1 MKRIFVFAPVLA
13 LALSMI
19 VPQAHAQDEI
29 PGTQSTIVASIPFGG
44 YSCGLN
50 SYPLYC
56 YGVPVNVGG
65 TFWLDAYYNT
75 GSGFILFNSVADLGQ
90 GTITSAAATTNSLGQ
105 VTRLTVTFGGS
116 TNDGDGG
123 TYTGTRTFTFS
134 YYKCSS
140 SYCCHIQV
148 LQRGTISIQYQI
160 TGRKR

>member
-29 PGTQSTIVASIPFGG
+29 PGTQSTIIASVPFGG
-44 YSCGLN
+44 YSCGRN

-90 GTITSAAATTNSLGQ
+90 GTITSVTAITKNSLGQ
-105 VTRLTVTFGGS
+105 VTRLTIAFNGS
-116 TNDGDGG
+116 TNDGDGL
-123 TYTGTRTFTFS
+123 TYTGTGTFTFS
-134 YYKCSS
+134 YYKCAAK
-140 SYCCHIQV
+140 YCGYIQ
-148 LQRGTISIQYQI
+148 LMQSGSMTITYH
-160 TGRKR
+160 

>member
-1 MKRIFVFAPVLA
+1 MKRIFIFVPVLA
-13 LALSMI
+13 LALSVI
-19 VPQAHAQDEI
+19 APKAHAQDET
-29 PGTQSTIVASIPFGG
+29 PGQQSQIVASVPPGG
-44 YSCGLN
+44 YSCGRN

-65 TFWLDAYYNT
+65 TFWLDVYYNT

-105 VTRLTVTFGGS
+105 VTQLTVTFGGS

-123 TYTGTRTFTFS
+123 TYTGTGTFTFS

-140 SYCCHIQV
+140 RYCGYIQV
-148 LQRGTISIQYQI
+148 LQSGTISITY
-160 TGRKR
+160 K

>member
-29 PGTQSTIVASIPFGG
+29 PGTQSTIVASVPFGG
-44 YSCGLN
+44 YSCGRN

-90 GTITSAAATTNSLGQ
+90 GTITSAAATTNPLGQ
-105 VTRLTVTFGGS
+105 VTRLTIAFNGS
-116 TNDGDGG
+116 TNDGDGL
-123 TYTGTRTFTFS
+123 TYTGTGTFTFS
-134 YYKCSS
+134 YYKCAAR
-140 SYCCHIQV
+140 YCGYIQ
-148 LQRGTISIQYQI
+148 LMQSGSMTITYH
-160 TGRKR
+160 